1 MSACRRRCRPLWE
14 GVAPVIL
21 NEPTPSA
28 ALPNR
33 DQFLELI
40 RLLGKCHAP
49 YLVAATVLAEDL
61 RIVDDLRREMGSFLD
76 DMVTLART
84 QKYPLPESFVADA
97 RRELHEM
104 GQLPKR
110 LELGLLLS
118 EETQKCCGRQA
129 VPILALALFQVA
141 QWMEYGASWLESVD
155 RLRTQVDALL
165 GDRFPGFEKSFLA
178 GSDPAI
184 RG

>member
-1 MSACRRRCRPLWE
+1 MPFPTST
-14 GVAPVIL
+14 VIL
-21 NEPTPSA
+21 NEPIHSA

-33 DQFLELI
+33 EQFLELI
-40 RLLGKCHAP
+40 QLLWKCHAP
-49 YLVAATVLAEDL
+49 YLVAATMLSEDL
-61 RIVDDLRREMGSFLD
+61 RIVGDLRREMGSFLD

-97 RRELHEM
+97 RRELREM
-104 GQLPKR
+104 GQLPKH

-118 EETQKCCGRQA
+118 EETQELCGRQA

-155 RLRTQVDALL
+155 RLRMQADALL
-165 GDRFPGFEKSFLA
+165 GARFPGFR
-178 GSDPAI
+178 SDVASAV
-184 RG
+184 R